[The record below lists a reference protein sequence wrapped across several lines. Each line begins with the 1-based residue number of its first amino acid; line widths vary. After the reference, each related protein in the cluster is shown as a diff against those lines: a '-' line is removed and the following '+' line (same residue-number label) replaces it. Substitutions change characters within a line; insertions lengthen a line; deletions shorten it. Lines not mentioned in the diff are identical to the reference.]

1 MPQENG
7 IWQLVCKQEVANK
20 SRAKWSCAYRPYDV
34 RGGDQCLLLPRL
46 KPFSRNQIPSKVSYR
61 MNRILANA
69 LQVPVH
75 LQTKLI
81 NKVSKKIASSPTLT
95 SKFSGLTE
103 SGLRST
109 FTHPEG
115 KENRGNSSTSDLK
128 ISTLGQIV
136 CKTKLWISWR
146 ATWQLTTIINN
157 NNYKEFPSVF
167 PCFQQ
172 LQT

>member
-1 MPQENG
+1 MEFDS
-7 IWQLVCKQEVANK
+7 WC
-20 SRAKWSCAYRPYDV
+20 
-34 RGGDQCLLLPRL
+34 
-46 KPFSRNQIPSKVSYR
+46 
-61 MNRILANA
+61 
-69 LQVPVH
+69 
-75 LQTKLI
+75 
-81 NKVSKKIASSPTLT
+81 VSKKWQTNQGQSGHVHTDLMMFVVVTNVCCFPAWSHFPGTKSQAKSVTEWIESSQMRCKSLYIYRRNWSIGFQKIASSPTLT
-95 SKFSGLTE
+95 SEFSRLRE